1 MMRLRRLE
9 LVFVGLTLAFLIFMG
24 GFFTGRSHSSVNI
37 EGVAS
42 LQVETTRAVDVAEVA
57 AQPSANDSGSLP
69 PTSGGYYESGNYGI
83 NLTVESSVVDAVSGA
98 SQDNSNQPAVA
109 PGAPRGGDGRINI
122 NTASKNELMDLP
134 GIGPSLAE
142 NIVQHRNNN
151 GAFNSIEDIM
161 NVSCIAQGRFD
172 RIKDRITV

>member
-24 GFFTGRSHSSVNI
+24 GFFTGRSHSSVSI

-57 AQPSANDSGSLP
+57 AQNDSGNLP
-69 PTSGGYYESGNYGI
+69 SASGDYSANGSSNMNI
-83 NLTVESSVVDAVSGA
+83 SMVESSTADTGVGSN
-98 SQDNSNQPAVA
+98 QDNSDAVA

-134 GIGPSLAE
+134 GIGPSLAD
-142 NIVQHRNNN
+142 NIVQHRNSN
-151 GAFNSIEDIM
+151 GAFNTIEDIM
-161 NVSCIAQGRFD
+161 NVSGIAQGRFD
-172 RIKDRITV
+172 RIRDRITV

>member
-1 MMRLRRLE
+1 LE

-42 LQVETTRAVDVAEVA
+42 LQVETTRAVDVVEVA
-57 AQPSANDSGSLP
+57 AQPSANDSGNLP
-69 PTSGGYYESGNYGI
+69 PTGGDYSANGNSGVNI
-83 NLTVESSVVDAVSGA
+83 TAESSGIDAVAGA
-98 SQDNSNQPAVA
+98 SQDNSEQNAVA

-134 GIGPSLAE
+134 GIGPSLAD
-142 NIVQHRNNN
+142 NIVQHRNSN
-151 GAFNSIEDIM
+151 GAFNTIEDIM
-161 NVSCIAQGRFD
+161 NVSGIAQGRFD
-172 RIKDRITV
+172 RIRDRITV